1 MGVRG
6 GGIYFSVYPCGIT
19 SHQSTYVSVCACLT
33 SSLFKGVTHSGPG
46 FRNPR
51 RHAKER
57 RCGRPVLLAKQVSRC
72 LHTGFKPCSAW
83 HCLVRGAYCNQVG
96 TLLFCF
102 DSFLR
107 PYKRVQQ
114 PDKEFS
120 RTRGKWLVGWH
131 WLADHVIFQPTSS
144 HPVTFLPGTPL
155 SVGGKDDG
163 GPWGIFPSFCEVNN
177 DPVV

>member
-1 MGVRG
+1 MRG
-6 GGIYFSVYPCGIT
+6 GGIYFSVYPCGTT
-19 SHQSTYVSVCACLT
+19 SHQSTYVSACACLT
-33 SSLFKGVTHSGPG
+33 SSLFKGVTHSGPEG

-102 DSFLR
+102 GSLLR

-120 RTRGKWLVGWH
+120 RTRGKWFVGWLVGTGWQTMLFFSPPLPIRSPSS
-131 WLADHVIFQPTSS
+131 LA
-144 HPVTFLPGTPL
+144 PL
-155 SVGGKDDG
+155 SPWEVKMVAVRGGY
-163 GPWGIFPSFCEVNN
+163 PQVSAR
-177 DPVV
+177 

>member
-6 GGIYFSVYPCGIT
+6 GGIYFSVYPCGTT

-72 LHTGFKPCSAW
+72 LHTGSKPCSAW
-83 HCLVRGAYCNQVG
+83 HCLVPGAYCNQVG

-107 PYKRVQQ
+107 PYKRV
-114 PDKEFS
+114 FS
-120 RTRGKWLVGWH
+120 NQTKSSLGQGGNGWLVGIGWQT
-131 WLADHVIFQPTSS
+131 IFQPTSS

-163 GPWGIFPSFCEVNN
+163 GPWGISPSFCEVNN

>member
-1 MGVRG
+1 MRG

-19 SHQSTYVSVCACLT
+19 SHQSTYVSACACLT

-102 DSFLR
+102 GSLLR

-120 RTRGKWLVGWH
+120 RTRGEMVRWLVGW
-131 WLADHVIFQPTSS
+131 LA
-144 HPVTFLPGTPL
+144 L
-155 SVGGKDDG
+155 VGR
-163 GPWGIFPSFCEVNN
+163 PCYFSAHLFPSGRL
-177 DPVV
+177 PPWHPSLRGR